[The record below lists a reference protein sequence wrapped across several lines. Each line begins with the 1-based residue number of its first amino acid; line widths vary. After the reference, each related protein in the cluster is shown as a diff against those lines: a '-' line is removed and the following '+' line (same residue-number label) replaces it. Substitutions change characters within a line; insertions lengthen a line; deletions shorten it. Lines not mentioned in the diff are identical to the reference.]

1 MKSTKKAGL
10 IVALAA
16 VGGVIAT
23 AQLAP
28 LNSGGGLAQVQEKGN
43 LTVNLTNVRA
53 AEVLEWLRK
62 AGCEFTVEGKFDENQ
77 TISIWLN
84 NATKESAL
92 RSIAG
97 TLGLAVTKRDG
108 KTVLVKNQNVA
119 RTVAPSVFTRTYS
132 LARPTVTSPDVARL
146 RGLTSRVQYA
156 TPKSYRLSRTQNGVN
171 LIPPTVQEPGAWPS
185 PYFDKLGYPK
195 FTFPDDE
202 NVRAYEWTRKGFRV
216 LDKQGKWRTVK
227 PSEVKVRRGSW
238 SPSDGESFTVFRDGT
253 TAFRLKD
260 GQGLDP
266 KAQAELDKH
275 LKELDE
281 HMKELQ
287 KTLNGKM
294 FTIPPMDL
302 KGMSEKDR
310 AELMKEMDKLRK
322 SFDGNLF
329 TIPPMNMKEWSDK
342 DRVQFEKQMKE
353 LHKSLYGKM
362 FTIPPMNLKG
372 MSDKD
377 RAEMEKR
384 MAELHKS
391 LQGKIMKFDL
401 DGKSPFVT
409 RRNNRDWKGLIDSLT
424 PVQLELMKSRG
435 YLKPSDLDPK
445 QQKMVDIESMKG
457 SYTITISI
465 NGKSVTIK
473 GD

>member
-28 LNSGGGLAQVQEKGN
+28 LNSGGGVAQVQEKGN

-53 AEVLEWLRK
+53 AEVLDWLRK
-62 AGCEFTVEGKFDENQ
+62 AGCEFTVEGKYDENR

-97 TLGLAVTKRDG
+97 TLGLSVVKRDG
-108 KTVLVKNQNVA
+108 KTVLVQNQTVA
-119 RTVAPSVFTRTYS
+119 RVVPPVVNTRNFT
-132 LARPTVTSPDVARL
+132 LARPMVTSPDVASL
-146 RGLTSRVQYA
+146 RGLTSRVQYT
-156 TPKSYRLSRTQNGVN
+156 TPKAYRLSRTQNGVN
-171 LIPPTVQEPGAWPS
+171 LIPPRVQESGAWTS

-202 NVRAYEWTRKGFRV
+202 NVRAYEWTRKGFRM

-227 PSEVKVRRGSW
+227 PSEVKIKRGSW
-238 SPSDGESFTVFRDGT
+238 SPSDGESFTVFRNGT

-281 HMKELQ
+281 HMKELR
-287 KTLNGKM
+287 KTLNSDL
-294 FTIPPMDL
+294 FAIPPMDM

-329 TIPPMNMKEWSDK
+329 TIPPMNMKAWSDK
-342 DRVQFEKQMKE
+342 DRAKFQKEMEK
-353 LHKSLYGKM
+353 LRKSLDGRV
-362 FTIPPMNLKG
+362 FSIPPMDG
-372 MSDKD
+372 MTEKD
-377 RAEMEKR
+377 RAEMQKR

-391 LQGKIMKFDL
+391 LQGKIMKFEL
-401 DGKSPFVT
+401 DGSTTFVT

-424 PVQLELMKSRG
+424 PAQLELMKSRG

-457 SYTITISI
+457 SYTITISM